1 MPSIE
6 VESITVQRARQL
18 LDTGEVSAGELAEA
32 FLDRIDAIDP
42 VLKAFVT
49 VTPERARAQ
58 ARKADERIAAGD
70 AHALTGIPM
79 QLKDNMATKGVR
91 TTCSSRML
99 ADFVPP
105 YDAAVTRKLYDQGAV
120 LLGKGN
126 LDEFAMGSSTENSA
140 FFPTRNPWDTARV
153 PGGSSGGPAAAV
165 AAGECV
171 YALGSDTGGSIRQP
185 ASFCGGV
192 GLKPTYGL
200 VSRYGLVAFASS
212 LDQIGPITKNVS
224 DAAIVL
230 NAIAGHDPRD
240 ATSIDS
246 PPHDYTRSLTGS
258 IDGLRIGIPKEYFVA
273 GVDPG
278 VEAAVRTAIE
288 TMESLGAIVSETS
301 LPSTPYA
308 MAVYYIVAPSEA
320 SANLARYDGVKYGYS
335 VDSRLRGN
343 DVRGCGNDW
352 GAVGNDGGAGRHDT
366 AAGGNKAGAG
376 GSDDAAGMTTW
387 DALEK
392 TRQDG
397 FGAEVKRRILL
408 GTYALSAGYY
418 DAWYKKALQ
427 VRTLIRREFD
437 AAFEDFDVLV
447 SPTSPTT
454 AFPFGEKTEDP
465 YTMYLNDVF
474 TQPANIAGIPAISVP
489 AGMCGG
495 LPVGLQFMAS
505 HFQEAQLLR
514 AAYAY
519 EQATEW
525 HTLRP
530 EL

>member
-1 MPSIE
+1 MSSIP
-6 VESITVQRARQL
+6 VKAMTVQRARQL
-18 LDTGEVSAGELAEA
+18 LDSGDVSAVELTEA

-42 VLKAFVT
+42 LVQAFVT
-49 VTPERARAQ
+49 VTGERARGQ
-58 ARKADERIAAGD
+58 AREADARISRGKAD
-70 AHALTGIPM
+70 ALTGIPM

-91 TTCSSRML
+91 TTCASRML

-105 YDAAVTRKLYDQGAV
+105 YDATVTRKLYDQGAV
-120 LLGKGN
+120 LVGKGN

-140 FFPTRNPWDTARV
+140 FFPTHNPWNLDRV

-165 AAGECV
+165 ASGECV

-185 ASFCGGV
+185 ASFCGVV

-212 LDQIGPITKNVS
+212 LDQIGPITKNVR

-230 NAIAGHDPRD
+230 NAIAGPDPRD

-246 PPHDYTRSLTGS
+246 RVPDYTRSLTGS
-258 IDGLRIGIPKEYFVA
+258 IEGLRVGIPKEYFVE
-273 GVDPG
+273 GVDSG
-278 VEAAVRTAIE
+278 VESSIRTAIE
-288 TMESLGAIVSETS
+288 TIQGMGAIVAEAS
-301 LPSTPYA
+301 LPSTSYA

-335 VDSRLRGN
+335 VDSRHRG
-343 DVRGCGNDW
+343 
-352 GAVGNDGGAGRHDT
+352 
-366 AAGGNKAGAG
+366 K
-376 GSDDAAGMTTW
+376 DDAVGMTTW
-387 DALEK
+387 DALER

-397 FGAEVKRRILL
+397 FGAEVKRRIML

-437 AAFEDFDVLV
+437 AAFQDFDVLV
-447 SPTSPTT
+447 SPTSPTV
-454 AFPFGEKTEDP
+454 AFPLGEKTADP

-489 AGMCGG
+489 AGICDG

-505 HFQEAQLLR
+505 HFQEAKMLR

-525 HTLRP
+525 HTLGP
-530 EL
+530 EI